1 LRVRFQSCRAFYT
14 PAGSRF
20 ARRHQWQWE
29 KVMRILLGLIFL
41 VAFEVPALAAG
52 TQQVLHDRCIAAIVD
67 SGQPADRKALKET
80 TIPLAESGFLFQFA
94 DPDGGTFSCQICD
107 DGNPAVTACGSI
119 GLQLSF
125 RPKDGEL
132 KQLPAE
138 LDRKCT
144 YFLQKEIKPRSDQ
157 RFIVHDI
164 VKRIQVTAEHT
175 DTRWVYQMQLD
186 GNPYRCVIRK
196 SDGTF
201 RVEKQN
207 GNDWKP
213 LAAGSLF

>member
-1 LRVRFQSCRAFYT
+1 
-14 PAGSRF
+14 
-20 ARRHQWQWE
+20 
-29 KVMRILLGLIFL
+29 MRIVFVLLLL
-41 VAFEVPALAAG
+41 SMLQAPALAAG
-52 TQQVLHDRCIAAIVD
+52 TQQVLHDRCVAAIAG
-67 SGQPADRKALKET
+67 SGQPADLKALKET

-94 DPDGGTFSCQICD
+94 DAGGGTFSCQICD

-125 RPKDGEL
+125 RLKDGEL

-157 RFIVHDI
+157 RMIVHDI
-164 VKRIQVTAEHT
+164 VKRIQVSTEHT

-201 RVEKQN
+201 RVEKQT
-207 GNDWKP
+207 GSDWKP